1 MDEIVSGSLFFGLA
15 LTFGAYLIGCAIH
28 KKVKTPLLNPL
39 ITTNIMVIT
48 FIAVSGVSY
57 ESYNLGAKYIGDL
70 LTPATVCLAIPLYRQ
85 LHLLKRNASSIF
97 CGIAAGVAA
106 NTASILIVTIIAGLN
121 HAEYATL
128 LPKSITAAIG
138 MKLSEEL
145 GGIAA
150 ITMLSTVITGALG
163 YLIAVPLLKLLRVTD
178 PVAKGVAIGTSS
190 HAFGTVKAF
199 EIGEGD
205 GAMSSLAIAAAGLV
219 TVAVAPL
226 AALLL

>member
-1 MDEIVSGSLFFGLA
+1 
-15 LTFGAYLIGCAIH
+15 
-28 KKVKTPLLNPL
+28 
-39 ITTNIMVIT
+39 
-48 FIAVSGVSY
+48 
-57 ESYNLGAKYIGDL
+57 
-70 LTPATVCLAIPLYRQ
+70 
-85 LHLLKRNASSIF
+85 
-97 CGIAAGVAA
+97 
-106 NTASILIVTIIAGLN
+106 
-121 HAEYATL
+121 
-128 LPKSITAAIG
+128 

-199 EIGEGD
+199 EIGEGE